1 MKKIYSNKK
10 GKRTGVKLSCSNKAK
25 HRRSYKAVQIMTV
38 GKPGPSKAIKYSE
51 DGKVTGFVK
60 WADKKQSKYT
70 TKIAKTAM
78 DENKSIKQSKKD
90 LVKSILIKAGYDPTI
105 RYTRKEKRKFTRIVK
120 NNLFTKPKSVTLTT
134 EQIKEKIKADKLAK
148 KEMQAKFE
156 ESVRNNPLPVVP
168 GKQRGATAAELSV
181 KEKPKLRKFTYAI
194 QRYRDVGKDASDI
207 DKHRTYDFATSY
219 IDAKTKDEAFKALV
233 KEAKKY
239 KKDTSFAG
247 IKLHDKEGDNTIIYY
262 SKEKLNAA

>member
-25 HRRSYKAVQIMTV
+25 HRRSYKAVQMMTV

-51 DGKVTGFVK
+51 DGKVIGFIK
-60 WADKKQSKYT
+60 WADKKQSEYT
-70 TKIAKTAM
+70 TKVAKAAM
-78 DENKSIKQSKKD
+78 DENKSVKQSKKE
-90 LVKSILIKAGYDPTI
+90 LVKGILMKAGYDPTI

-120 NNLFTKPKSVTLTT
+120 NNLFVKPKSVTLTT
-134 EQIKEKIKADKLAK
+134 EQIKEKIKTDKLAK

-181 KEKPKLRKFTYAI
+181 KEKPNKRNFQYAI
-194 QRYRDVGKDASDI
+194 QRKCSDN
-207 DKHRTYDFATSY
+207 DMKVYDFATGNFEAS
-219 IDAKTKDEAFKALV
+219 TRDEAKSKATRL
-233 KEAKKY
+233 AKKY
-239 KKDTSFAG
+239 EKDTSFTG
-247 IKLHDKEGDNTIIYY
+247 VTIKDIEGDNSITYY
-262 SKEKLNAA
+262 SRNKLLAA

>member
-25 HRRSYKAVQIMTV
+25 HRRSYKAVQMITV
-38 GKPGPSKAIKYSE
+38 GEPGPSKAIEYSK

-60 WADKKQSKYT
+60 WVGNKKQSEYT
-70 TKIAKTAM
+70 TKVAKAAM
-78 DENKSIKQSKKD
+78 DENKSIKQSKKE
-90 LVKSILIKAGYDPTI
+90 LVKNILMKAGYDPTI
-105 RYTRKEKRKFTRIVK
+105 HYTRKEKEKFTRIVK
-120 NNLFTKPKSVTLTT
+120 NNLFAKPKSVTLTT

-156 ESVRNNPLPVVP
+156 ESIRNNPLPVVP

-207 DKHRTYDFATSY
+207 DKHRTYDFATNY
-219 IDAKTKDEAFKALV
+219 VNAKTKDEAFKALV

-239 KKDTSFAG
+239 EKDTSFAG
-247 IKLHDKEGDNTIIYY
+247 IKLHDKEGDNAIIYY
-262 SKEKLNAA
+262 SKEKLAA